1 MSALQAY
8 ATNIASAMD
17 ILAEAHGMS
26 ERALLELGLPDVE
39 ARELRAMAEVYFG
52 TTGFSRKQRH
62 AATAARHHDLITLKL
77 DRKSVV

>member
-26 ERALLELGLPDVE
+26 ERALLEMGLPDVE
-39 ARELRAMAEVYFG
+39 ARDLRAL
-52 TTGFSRKQRH
+52 
-62 AATAARHHDLITLKL
+62 AAAAWRCLRLNPVGPK
-77 DRKSVV
+77 